1 MGALFSWFSRT
12 QSEDAIQVAGADET
26 PGAHSQDEKK
36 RGHAKKDKDH
46 HRQQQKKISAK
57 ELDDAHKLKLNKRDG
72 SHTLLV

>member
-1 MGALFSWFSRT
+1 MGALFSRFSRT

-46 HRQQQKKISAK
+46 HRQQQRK